1 VTSEPDQP
9 DSFSKNEEANVNIFP
24 TNSVLPPE
32 LPQARALPWGLCDHA
47 GSPDSVP
54 VAVRHADDEDE
65 DEEDDLDEDQVDEDQ
80 VDEDQVDEDQVD
92 EEELD
97 DEEVDYEWEEVEDED
112 DEDDDE

>member
-1 VTSEPDQP
+1 VNPINPVVSPKD
-9 DSFSKNEEANVNIFP
+9 EEANVNIFP

-32 LPQARALPWGLCDHA
+32 LPQVRSLPWGPCDHA

-65 DEEDDLDEDQVDEDQ
+65 DEEDDLDEDEDQ
-80 VDEDQVDEDQVD
+80 VDEDQEDD
-92 EEELD
+92 EELD

-112 DEDDDE
+112 DEDDDEDDDE